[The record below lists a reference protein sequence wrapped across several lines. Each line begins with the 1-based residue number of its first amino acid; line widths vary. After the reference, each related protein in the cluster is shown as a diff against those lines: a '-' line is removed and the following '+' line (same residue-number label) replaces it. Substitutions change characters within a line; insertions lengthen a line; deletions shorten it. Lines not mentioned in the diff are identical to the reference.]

1 VLNTVLAAARWERSE
16 LPLLIETLASA
27 CGVRSQR
34 GRGESFSAPTVAEDA
49 SDWVESACAQV
60 NLEAEPVHVQLRG
73 VESALTE
80 AAPAL
85 LALADG
91 RFVGLL
97 RVRGA
102 RALVVAPDLRR
113 HTVSRAALR
122 DVLCADAEERFTR
135 HVDDLIEDCGAALAH
150 PERVR
155 RAVVRERAG
164 SLTVVL
170 GWQMRVSPGSSFLRQ
185 MIHAGVGRRACIFIG
200 AYASEYALSLCGWWL
215 LGLAALSGRFEKSRL
230 ASWAL
235 MMACA
240 LVCRAAKGTSAA
252 EAAVAI
258 GGLLKQR
265 LIAGAV
271 RLDPDSIRHQG
282 AGGVLARVIEV
293 DALESLALGGG
304 LAALVAPI
312 ELFSTGVLLWLGAGG
327 AVHALLLGGWI
338 GALVVLVWRN
348 QECRAT
354 WTESRLTMT
363 EDLVERM
370 NGHRTRLAQEHPRHW
385 HAGEDQSLAA
395 YLEHSALLD
404 RSTARVNT
412 LVPRLWLLTGLA
424 ALAPAFLRSSAPASL
439 ALSIAAVLLAHRS
452 LRSLGLGLG
461 DLGAA
466 ALAWRRI
473 GPLFRA
479 AAQVGE
485 PGVVAA
491 SSRDYQGAVLE
502 ARDLVFRYRD
512 RGDAV
517 LQGCG
522 VTIRKGDWILLEGD
536 SGNGKST
543 LASVLTGLR
552 TPESGLLL
560 AGGLDYRT
568 LGEHRWRRRV
578 ACAPQ
583 SHENHIFSG
592 SLAFNLLMGRAW
604 PPRPADMAAAHEVCA
619 DLGLGNLLARMPA
632 GIEQIVG
639 ESGWQLSDG
648 ERSRV
653 FLARALLSGAD
664 LLVLDECLAA
674 LDPESLDH
682 AWSALRRRAAT
693 VVMVAHR

>member
-1 VLNTVLAAARWERSE
+1 VLNTVSAARWERSE

-27 CGVRSQR
+27 CGARSR
-34 GRGESFSAPTVAEDA
+34 HGRGEPPSAPTVAEDA
-49 SDWVESACAQV
+49 SEWIESACAQA
-60 NLEAEPVHVQLRG
+60 NLEAEPLHVQLRS

-85 LALADG
+85 LVLGDG
-91 RFVGLL
+91 RFLGLL
-97 RVRGA
+97 SVRGA
-102 RALVVAPDLRR
+102 RAVLVAPDLRR
-113 HTVSRAALR
+113 HPVPRAALR
-122 DVLCADAEERFTR
+122 DVLCANAEERFTP
-135 HVDDLIEDCGAALAH
+135 HVEALIEGCGAALAR
-150 PERVR
+150 PGRVR

-185 MIHAGVGRRACIFIG
+185 MIHAGVGRRVCIFIG
-200 AYASEYALSLCGWWL
+200 TYASEYALSLCGWWL
-215 LGLAALSGRFEKSRL
+215 LGLAALSGRFER
-230 ASWAL
+230 SWLTSWVL

-240 LVCRAAKGTSAA
+240 LVCRAAKAASAA
-252 EAAVAI
+252 SVAVAI

-265 LIAGAV
+265 LITGAV

-282 AGGVLARVIEV
+282 AGGVLARVIEAE
-293 DALESLALGGG
+293 ALESLALGGG

-312 ELFSTGVLLWLGAGG
+312 ELLSTGVLLWLGAGG

-338 GALVVLVWRN
+338 GAVVAVVWRN
-348 QECRAT
+348 QRCRAR
-354 WTESRLTMT
+354 WTETRLTMT
-363 EDLVERM
+363 EGLVERM
-370 NGHRTRLAQEHPRHW
+370 NGHRTRLAQEHPLHW
-385 HAGEDQSLAA
+385 HAGEDRSLAA
-395 YLEHSALLD
+395 YLEHSAMLD
-404 RSTARVNT
+404 RSTVQLNT
-412 LVPRLWLLTGLA
+412 LLPRLWLLTGLA
-424 ALAPAFLRSSAPASL
+424 ALAPALLRSSAPASL

-461 DLGAA
+461 DLAAA

-479 AAQVGE
+479 AEQTGE

-491 SSRDYQGAVLE
+491 SSRDDQGAVLE

-522 VTIRKGDWILLEGD
+522 VTIRTGDWILLEGD
-536 SGNGKST
+536 SGKGKST
-543 LASVLTGLR
+543 LASVLAGLR
-552 TPESGLLL
+552 TPASGLLL
-560 AGGLDYRT
+560 AGGLDYQT
-568 LGEHRWRRRV
+568 VGEHRWRRRV
-578 ACAPQ
+578 AYAPQ

-619 DLGLGNLLARMPA
+619 DLGLGSLLARMPA

-639 ESGWQLSDG
+639 ESGWQLSEG

-653 FLARALLSGAD
+653 FLGRALLSGAD
-664 LLVLDECLAA
+664 LLVLDECFAA
-674 LDPESLDH
+674 LDPDSLDR
-682 AWSALRRRAAT
+682 AWRALRGRAAT